1 MGGVEDLKTVLKMT
15 RMDLWTLI
23 ETALS
28 VAASDYRDEMKVRR
42 DRYVE
47 LLYVNPVNDVV
58 GAAAGFL
65 EEDGCDNG
73 VEDEREHVVCN
84 GDVDVDVYDD
94 EDEETKVI
102 AIKELIDD
110 PDQEEGA
117 LIDLLQNLADMDITF
132 KALQKT
138 DIGRHVNGL
147 RKNPSNEVRRL
158 VKVLVRKWKDLV
170 DDWVKQNQNGT
181 APTPI
186 INDVDSS
193 PLQIPGKNTS
203 LNGHNVPEFGYS
215 PNPHN
220 GSYGSDKNNIHN
232 TWDTESKPKPKPPLP
247 PPRKEQIPIRQN
259 NLLTSSSSAPPK
271 SREQQKSNS
280 VADPELLASTRR
292 RLHENYQEAHNAKK
306 QRTIQVMDIHD
317 IPKPK
322 NTYFSRNRQG
332 KHHR

>member
-110 PDQEEGA
+110 PDQVCFPPPLGVFCLMLD
-117 LIDLLQNLADMDITF
+117 LILLNLGVGF
-132 KALQKT
+132 
-138 DIGRHVNGL
+138 
-147 RKNPSNEVRRL
+147 RR
-158 VKVLVRKWKDLV
+158 KVL
-170 DDWVKQNQNGT
+170 
-181 APTPI
+181 
-186 INDVDSS
+186 
-193 PLQIPGKNTS
+193 
-203 LNGHNVPEFGYS
+203 
-215 PNPHN
+215 
-220 GSYGSDKNNIHN
+220 
-232 TWDTESKPKPKPPLP
+232 
-247 PPRKEQIPIRQN
+247 
-259 NLLTSSSSAPPK
+259 
-271 SREQQKSNS
+271 
-280 VADPELLASTRR
+280 
-292 RLHENYQEAHNAKK
+292 
-306 QRTIQVMDIHD
+306 
-317 IPKPK
+317 
-322 NTYFSRNRQG
+322 
-332 KHHR
+332 